1 MRRMTLNRIEFDYES
16 VTTPSEIVL
25 FLEAVDDLVE
35 QHRVNTAIRF
45 RGFVPSDY
53 VAIYRCLKAVYDSHL
68 LCGDRFCE
76 WGSGVSVAASLAA
89 MIGYESYGI
98 EYDRK
103 LCTVAEGIREDFD
116 VPVELVNG
124 SFIPE
129 GVDDLINEAFA
140 IQDGELALHTDSD
153 RAYEEMGYAINDF
166 DLIFSYPWPN
176 DIELTHEIFDRC
188 AAQGAML
195 LAYYDENSIILYR
208 KE

>member
-1 MRRMTLNRIEFDYES
+1 MGKVS
-16 VTTPSEIVL
+16 A

-35 QHRVNTAIRF
+35 QHRVNTATRF

-53 VAIYRCLKAVYDSHL
+53 VAIYRCLTALYDSHL

-76 WGSGVSVAASLAA
+76 WGSGVSVVASLAA

-98 EYDRK
+98 EYDGK

-129 GVDDLINEAFA
+129 GVDDLIDDAFA
-140 IQDGELALHTDSD
+140 TQDGELALHIDPD
-153 RAYEEMGYAINDF
+153 HAYEEMGYAINDF

-176 DIELTHEIFDRC
+176 DIELTHDIFDRC
-188 AAQGAML
+188 AAPGAML
-195 LAYYDENSIILYR
+195 LAYYDDESIALYR